1 MVRKQRKHS
10 TSVLQTPPPPKP
22 PVKASRVSSSPSMLD
37 SLKQGFGFGA
47 GIEMARG
54 IIGSI
59 FPKEEPKAYS
69 FQDNDII
76 SEECKPYF
84 FIRSAGFPLSP
95 NLSLTATN
103 SIGTG
108 WFLASN
114 CAIDSPIPPA
124 T

>member
-10 TSVLQTPPPPKP
+10 TSVLPTPPPPKP

-69 FQDNDII
+69 FQDNDVI
-76 SEECKPYF
+76 SEECKPMM
-84 FIRSAGFPLSP
+84 RSMIECMKNNNDAFCDAEIQSYKQCIKDK
-95 NLSLTATN
+95 S
-103 SIGTG
+103 
-108 WFLASN
+108 
-114 CAIDSPIPPA
+114 
-124 T
+124 